1 MQPFNLEQFAAQARA
16 MQDHVAQMQSRLESA
31 SVTEEAGGG
40 LVTVSLGAQGRVQ
53 NVSIDPSLLD
63 PSKRELLENLVAE
76 AFTNA
81 SSSMHQLA
89 EEHMRPV
96 SDTISHLTGLG
107 NAGLDRIRKM

>member
-31 SVTEEAGGG
+31 SVTEEAGDG
-40 LVTVSLGAQGRVQ
+40 LVSVSLGSHGRVLG
-53 NVSIDPSLLD
+53 VSIDPSLMD
-63 PSKRELLENLVAE
+63 PSRRDLLENLLAE

-81 SSSMHQLA
+81 STSMQQLA

-96 SDTISHLTGLG
+96 SDTIGHLTGLG
-107 NAGLDRIRKM
+107 NMGLDRLRKM